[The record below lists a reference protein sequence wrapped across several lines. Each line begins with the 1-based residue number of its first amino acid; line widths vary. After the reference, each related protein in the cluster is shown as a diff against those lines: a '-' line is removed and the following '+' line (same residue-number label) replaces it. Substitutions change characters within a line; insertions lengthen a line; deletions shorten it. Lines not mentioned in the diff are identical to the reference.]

1 MSTCIF
7 CQILAGH
14 IPSIRIAENELAIA
28 FLDIRP
34 VNPGH
39 VLVVPRRHVT
49 LFTELTDLEGVQV
62 FDLMRR
68 VGRALKA
75 ALPGCEGVTLS
86 AADGEAAHQE
96 VPHAHFHVIPRSP
109 GDGFGWRR
117 YGELAG
123 MKELEATSA
132 LIGGEMALSQDAEV
146 DATPS
151 SGTNG

>member
-1 MSTCIF
+1 MSACIF
-7 CQILAGH
+7 CQILSQQ
-14 IPSIRIAENELAIA
+14 IPSVRVAENDLAVA

-39 VLVVPRRHVT
+39 VLVVPRRHVAS
-49 LFTELTDLEGVQV
+49 FTGLTDLEGAQV
-62 FDLMRR
+62 FDLVRR

-109 GDGFGWRR
+109 EDGFGWRR
-117 YGELAG
+117 FGELAG
-123 MKELEATSA
+123 REALEETGI
-132 LIGGEMALSQDAEV
+132 LISLAMALSQDAEV
-146 DATPS
+146 NPARSP
-151 SGTNG
+151 GTNG